1 MRASRD
7 NRERTETSPFCCAVA
22 VHCSASL
29 LDISR
34 WRRSCPSVTPRRPL
48 TRASSIGFTASRG
61 LNRQSCD
68 RDCNARKEPADAEE
82 HQNIVD
88 FDGHGFP
95 LGGGP
100 TVVQGRPFLQ
110 SFVGD
115 GVRPVL
121 RRKIKSN

>member
-34 WRRSCPSVTPRRPL
+34 WRRSCPSVTPRRP
-48 TRASSIGFTASRG
+48 GFTASRG
-61 LNRQSCD
+61 SNRQSCD
-68 RDCNARKEPADAEE
+68 RDYNSRKEPADAEE

-95 LGGGP
+95 LDGGP
-100 TVVQGRPFLQ
+100 TVAQERPSCNRLSATELGQ
-110 SFVGD
+110 S
-115 GVRPVL
+115 
-121 RRKIKSN
+121 

>member
-22 VHCSASL
+22 AHCSASL

-61 LNRQSCD
+61 SNRQSCD
-68 RDCNARKEPADAEE
+68 RDYNSRKEPADAEE

-88 FDGHGFP
+88 FGGHVFSPFMVGRRWCK
-95 LGGGP
+95 GGLLAI
-100 TVVQGRPFLQ
+100 VC
-110 SFVGD
+110 
-115 GVRPVL
+115 
-121 RRKIKSN
+121 RRRS